1 MFTKTAVLAF
11 EPMPHLETIKVHAGA
26 NSLQEHAPLSKLA
39 YYNNKIAV
47 VTGAGSGI
55 GRAIAHALSANGC
68 KVYCTDI
75 DLAAA
80 TRVAGELNNAHARH
94 LDVADAAAV
103 SAFADEVFAREGRVD
118 LLFNNAGVGHAGA
131 VVDTELADWKWVME
145 INVMGVVH
153 GIHYFLP
160 RMLKQKGSA
169 HIINTASGA
178 GIIPMPRT
186 APYCASK
193 HAVVGLSQSLAGEL
207 HGTNVGITIL
217 CPGTINT
224 AIIKNTK
231 MSGSTAQAS
240 QAQAVA
246 HYAKKGTSPDQ
257 VAADVLEAVVK
268 DKLFCVTPRNEVGLG
283 WLLMRLSPGLMQRIM
298 RARMNQVEGVKAR

>member
-1 MFTKTAVLAF
+1 M
-11 EPMPHLETIKVHAGA
+11 
-26 NSLQEHAPLSKLA
+26 SRLA

-55 GRAIAHALSANGC
+55 GRAIAHALGAQGC

-75 DLAAA
+75 DLVAA
-80 TRVAGELNNAHARH
+80 TAVAGELVNASAHR
-94 LDVADAAAV
+94 LDVADATAV
-103 SAFADEVFAREGRVD
+103 GAFADEVFAREGRVN

-131 VVDTELADWKWVME
+131 VVDTELADWRWVMD

-153 GIHYFLP
+153 GLHAFLP
-160 RMLKQKGSA
+160 RMLAQDSPG

-207 HGTNVGITIL
+207 HGSNVGLTIL

-231 MSGSTAQAS
+231 MRGSTADERQAR
-240 QAQAVA
+240 AVA
-246 HYAKKGTSPDQ
+246 HYAKKGTSPDK
-257 VAADVLEAVVK
+257 VAEDVLHAVAK
-268 DKLFCVTPRNEVGLG
+268 GKLFCVTPRKEVGLG
-283 WLLMRLSPGLMQRIM
+283 WLLQRLSPNLMQWIM
-298 RARMNQVEGVKAR
+298 RARMSHVEGVKAK

>member
-1 MFTKTAVLAF
+1 M
-11 EPMPHLETIKVHAGA
+11 
-26 NSLQEHAPLSKLA
+26 S

-55 GRAIAHALSANGC
+55 GRAIAHALNTHGC

-80 TRVAGELNNAHARH
+80 MTVAGELGNACAHQ

-103 SAFADEVFAREGRVD
+103 RSFADEVFTREGRVD

-131 VVDTELADWKWVME
+131 VVDTELADWKWVMD

-153 GIHYFLP
+153 GLHAFLP
-160 RMLKQKGSA
+160 RMLQQGDAA

-207 HGTNVGITIL
+207 HGSNVGLTIL

-224 AIIKNTK
+224 AIIKNTR
-231 MSGSTAQAS
+231 MSGITARER
-240 QAQAVA
+240 QAQAIE
-246 HYAKKGTSPDQ
+246 HYTRKGTSPEQ
-257 VAADVLEAVVK
+257 VAADVLSAVIK
-268 DKLFCVTPRNEVGLG
+268 GKLFCVTPRREVGLG
-283 WLLMRLSPGLMQRIM
+283 WFLMRLSPRLMQRIM
-298 RARMNQVEGVKAR
+298 RARMNHVEGVKSK

>member
-1 MFTKTAVLAF
+1 M
-11 EPMPHLETIKVHAGA
+11 
-26 NSLQEHAPLSKLA
+26 A

-55 GRAIAHALSANGC
+55 GRAIAHALSAQGC

-80 TRVAGELNNAHARH
+80 TAVAQELDNASPYR

-103 SAFADEVFAREGRVD
+103 SVFANEVFTREGRVN

-131 VVDTELADWKWVME
+131 VVDTELADWKWVMN

-153 GIHYFLP
+153 GLHAFLP
-160 RMLKQKGSA
+160 RMLEQDSPG

-207 HGTNVGITIL
+207 HGSNVGLTIL

-231 MSGSTAQAS
+231 MSGSTAQER
-240 QAQAVA
+240 QAQAIE
-246 HYAKKGTSPDQ
+246 HYAKKGTSPEQ
-257 VAADVLEAVVK
+257 VADDVLRAVVK
-268 DKLFCVTPRNEVGLG
+268 GKLFCVTPRKEVGLG
-283 WLLMRLSPGLMQRIM
+283 WFLQRLSPGLMQWIM
-298 RARMNQVEGVKAR
+298 RARMNTVEGVKRQ

>member
-1 MFTKTAVLAF
+1 M
-11 EPMPHLETIKVHAGA
+11 
-26 NSLQEHAPLSKLA
+26 SKMS

-55 GRAIAHALSANGC
+55 GRAIAHALNTHGC

-80 TRVAGELNNAHARH
+80 MTVAGELGNACAHQ

-103 SAFADEVFAREGRVD
+103 RSFADEVFTREGRVD

-131 VVDTELADWKWVME
+131 VVDTELADWKWVMD

-153 GIHYFLP
+153 GLHAFLP
-160 RMLKQKGSA
+160 RMLQQGDAA

-207 HGTNVGITIL
+207 HGSNVGLTIL

-224 AIIKNTK
+224 AIIKNTR
-231 MSGSTAQAS
+231 MSGITARER
-240 QAQAVA
+240 QAQAIE
-246 HYAKKGTSPDQ
+246 HYTRKGTSPEQ
-257 VAADVLEAVVK
+257 VAADVLSAVIK
-268 DKLFCVTPRNEVGLG
+268 GKLFCVTPRREVGLG
-283 WLLMRLSPGLMQRIM
+283 WFLMRLSPRLMQRIM
-298 RARMNQVEGVKAR
+298 RARMNHVEGVKSK

>member
-1 MFTKTAVLAF
+1 M
-11 EPMPHLETIKVHAGA
+11 
-26 NSLQEHAPLSKLA
+26 SKLA
-39 YYNNKIAV
+39 YYNNKVAV

-55 GRAIAHALSANGC
+55 GRAIAHALNSNGC

-80 TRVAGELNNAHARH
+80 TTVAGELNNASAHR

-103 SAFADEVFAREGRVD
+103 SALANEVFAREGRVD

-153 GIHYFLP
+153 GLHAFLP
-160 RMLKQKGSA
+160 RMLKQNGPA

-207 HGTNVGITIL
+207 HGSNVGLTIL

-231 MSGSTAQAS
+231 MSGDTAQAR
-240 QAQAVA
+240 QAQAVE
-246 HYAKKGTSPDQ
+246 HYAKKGTSPEQ
-257 VAADVLEAVVK
+257 VAADVLCAVVRG
-268 DKLFCVTPRNEVGLG
+268 KLFCVTPRREVGLG
-283 WLLMRLSPGLMQRIM
+283 WFLQRLSPGLMQWIM
-298 RARMNQVEGVKAR
+298 RLRMDHVEGVKSK

>member
-1 MFTKTAVLAF
+1 
-11 EPMPHLETIKVHAGA
+11 
-26 NSLQEHAPLSKLA
+26 LSRLA

-55 GRAIAHALSANGC
+55 GRAIAHALGAQGC

-80 TRVAGELNNAHARH
+80 TAVAAGLTNASAHR
-94 LDVADAAAV
+94 LDVADAVAV
-103 SAFADEVFAREGRVD
+103 SAFADEVFAREGHVN

-131 VVDTELADWKWVME
+131 VVDTELADWKWVMD

-153 GIHYFLP
+153 GLHAFLP
-160 RMLKQKGSA
+160 RMLAQGSPG

-207 HGTNVGITIL
+207 HGSNVGLTIL

-224 AIIKNTK
+224 AIIKSTR
-231 MSGSTAQAS
+231 MSGSTAGERQAK
-240 QAQAVA
+240 AVA
-246 HYAKKGTSPDQ
+246 HYASKGTSPDK
-257 VAADVLEAVVK
+257 VADDVLHAVVK
-268 DKLFCVTPRNEVGLG
+268 GKLFCVTPSKEVGVG
-283 WLLMRLSPGLMQRIM
+283 WFLQRLSPGLMQWIM
-298 RARMNQVEGVKAR
+298 RARMNHVEGVKAK